1 MYELLRAQEAMDGLL
16 EREWPGDWPLETLK
30 VALGLG
36 RKVMQLGTNAQEQD
50 ILAVITRTTLVGL
63 LPTPRPVTLVV
74 EKWVS

>member
-1 MYELLRAQEAMDGLL
+1 LQRELPE
-16 EREWPGDWPLETLK
+16 EWPLETLK
-30 VALGLG
+30 IALKLGEKVARIGP
-36 RKVMQLGTNAQEQD
+36 NAQEKD